1 MPLIGQPEEP
11 PCRILAIA
19 VFGGTPGPFASGLPD
34 RCFRTV
40 IRAQL
45 FAARECRF
53 QIDRVPGPSCAFTA
67 KPKTDSIDGSML
79 RRAALA
85 IAVISFSSF
94 ASAGE
99 LCVVCAK
106 PDATYRCTL
115 DQSTGFGNFRF
126 GEEIQV
132 RVCTKV
138 LAKKGSHERC
148 TLVKNANAACDGPP
162 KTITFTDY
170 QQVLASDG
178 SSTYEPGLVALIGNK
193 INKTWICITSIF
205 KDC

>member
-1 MPLIGQPEEP
+1 MIDA
-11 PCRILAIA
+11 LAVVVDVALDRTAGGAALSYSGHCGVRRNSRA
-19 VFGGTPGPFASGLPD
+19 VCVGAWQIDASGLS
-34 RCFRTV
+34 F
-40 IRAQL
+40 
-45 FAARECRF
+45 
-53 QIDRVPGPSCAFTA
+53 GPNLSCAFTA
-67 KPKTDSIDGSML
+67 KPKTDSIAASML
-79 RRAALA
+79 RRTALA
-85 IAVISFSSF
+85 IAVISFSSI

-115 DQSTGFGNFRF
+115 DQSTRFGNFRF

-148 TLVKNANAACDGPP
+148 TVVQNANAACDGPL

>member
-1 MPLIGQPEEP
+1 
-11 PCRILAIA
+11 
-19 VFGGTPGPFASGLPD
+19 
-34 RCFRTV
+34 
-40 IRAQL
+40 
-45 FAARECRF
+45 
-53 QIDRVPGPSCAFTA
+53 
-67 KPKTDSIDGSML
+67 ML
-79 RRAALA
+79 RRTALA
-85 IAVISFSSF
+85 IAVINFSSF

-115 DQSTGFGNFRF
+115 DQSTRFGNFRF
-126 GEEIQV
+126 SEEIQV

-148 TLVKNANAACDGPP
+148 TVVQNANATCDGPP

-205 KDC
+205 KNC

>member
-1 MPLIGQPEEP
+1 M
-11 PCRILAIA
+11 
-19 VFGGTPGPFASGLPD
+19 
-34 RCFRTV
+34 
-40 IRAQL
+40 
-45 FAARECRF
+45 
-53 QIDRVPGPSCAFTA
+53 PGPSCAFTA
-67 KPKTDSIDGSML
+67 KPKTDSVAGSML
-79 RRAALA
+79 HRTALA

-115 DQSTGFGNFRF
+115 DQSTRFGNFRF

-148 TLVKNANAACDGPP
+148 TVVQNANAACDGPP

-178 SSTYEPGLVALIGNK
+178 SSTYEPGLVARIGNK